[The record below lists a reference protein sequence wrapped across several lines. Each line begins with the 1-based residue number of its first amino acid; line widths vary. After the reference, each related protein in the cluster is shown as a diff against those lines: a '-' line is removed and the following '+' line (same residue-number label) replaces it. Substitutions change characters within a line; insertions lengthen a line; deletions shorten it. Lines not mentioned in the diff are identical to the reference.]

1 MAVAPGVAKGPVS
14 DGGDGLD
21 DFEEVLLFVVIA
33 GGEEQGR
40 FDGLVGCEVP
50 ILLVDGVAD
59 EGVLS
64 ISTKSNTTS
73 LDHMKR
79 SHDNRSYLR
88 WLWR

>member
-1 MAVAPGVAKGPVS
+1 MATAPGVAKGPVNN
-14 DGGDGLD
+14 GGDGLD
-21 DFEEVLLFVVIA
+21 DFEEVLFFVVMG

-64 ISTKSNTTS
+64 IST
-73 LDHMKR
+73 
-79 SHDNRSYLR
+79 
-88 WLWR
+88 